1 MAYTPQ
7 LSMEASCTLRRLAW
21 ALGVPMTVAIE
32 MVFAHL
38 PKILDRQKVCQG
50 CRDKTRC
57 SSCHFNSNPTKGGK
71 RHAEDLAH

>member
-7 LSMEASCTLRRLAW
+7 LSMEASCTLRRVASS
-21 ALGVPMTVAIE
+21 LGVPMTVAIE

-38 PKILDRQKVCQG
+38 PKILDPQKVCQR

-57 SSCHFNSNPTKGGK
+57 ASCHFNSNKGGDC
-71 RHAEDLAH
+71 HAENLDH